1 VLTLIFPLKVKMP
14 FSRRFSYVL
23 LQSFRIRF
31 TIAVISSAAVAER
44 RPCTAQRSGGG
55 AHHSRDL
62 LKRGR
67 FFIMH

>member
-1 VLTLIFPLKVKMP
+1 MLTLIFPLKVKMP
-14 FSRRFSYVL
+14 ISRRFSYVL
-23 LQSFRIRF
+23 LQSFRTRF

-44 RPCTAQRSGGG
+44 SPCTAQRTGGG